1 VIRLFVLVMS
11 VDPNATTTDVSTTDS
26 PRYGTSVSYM
36 PCRECG
42 EGSLVYDPELKAT
55 RCRCCGAMD

>member
-1 VIRLFVLVMS
+1 MS